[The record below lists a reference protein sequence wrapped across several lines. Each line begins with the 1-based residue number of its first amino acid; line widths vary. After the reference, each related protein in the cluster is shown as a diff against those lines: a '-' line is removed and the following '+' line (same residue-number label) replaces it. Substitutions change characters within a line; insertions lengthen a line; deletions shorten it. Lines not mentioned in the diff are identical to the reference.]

1 MIKIGPLSTNNDN
14 VNPDDLA
21 TVEQPKSIIDS
32 SNHNSNN
39 NNATSTSKTEFPAK
53 NLSQE
58 VKEITVSTTNLHTF
72 SLTRN
77 NNNNKSGMS
86 KFYFCFKKHFNP
98 NGRT

>member
-21 TVEQPKSIIDS
+21 TVEQPKSIINS

-77 NNNNKSGMS
+77 NNNNKSGM
-86 KFYFCFKKHFNP
+86 
-98 NGRT
+98 